1 MTDGEILH
9 IALEQSAIDC
19 GCSASDFLSPANTV
33 VVSRADPR
41 ARRYLELPF
50 DCDLTCY
57 GNGIVASVAGPLTEP
72 VRGYIDRYPA
82 EHCFETPNLLVL
94 ANRSRTIRPARLL
107 YGGILPAPR
116 RPASAVLRAGDP
128 VPDAVR
134 FCGTLPAA
142 MEQRA
147 L

>member
-82 EHCFETPNLLVL
+82 EHCFETP
-94 ANRSRTIRPARLL
+94 
-107 YGGILPAPR
+107 
-116 RPASAVLRAGDP
+116 
-128 VPDAVR
+128 
-134 FCGTLPAA
+134 C
-142 MEQRA
+142 
-147 L
+147 